1 MVRFDL
7 FLTPNTMA
15 SHYPHEIEQA
25 FNNLKDMVKSRAR
38 GSTSC
43 DDVLRFMYEN
53 QQQIW
58 FMSWDF
64 INETTKDGSFLSHRA
79 PARASDLAIYD
90 PQLVE
95 DRKIGRYKAYRLR
108 LENVHL
114 IEMRLGVTKKTEPK
128 KMEVEH
134 CPHGV
139 PSYVRCPNCLK
150 I

>member
-1 MVRFDL
+1 
-7 FLTPNTMA
+7 MA
-15 SHYPHEIEQA
+15 NHYPHEIEQE
-25 FNNLKDMVKSRAR
+25 FNKLKEIVERKAK

-43 DDVLRFMYEN
+43 DDVLRFMYELRGMK
-53 QQQIW
+53 IW

-64 INETTKDGSFLSHRA
+64 INQQTIDGSFLSHRA